1 MKKKI
6 QDMLLNLIMTLKQVE
21 GTITVILLS
30 TNSISR
36 LLYQQN
42 LFLKPLT
49 VHFLSRPLLS
59 LVILLLL
66 YSDFIPT

>member
-1 MKKKI
+1 
-6 QDMLLNLIMTLKQVE
+6 MLPNLIMTLKQVE

-30 TNSISR
+30 TNSISC

-42 LFLKPLT
+42 IFLKPLT
-49 VHFLSRPLLS
+49 VHFLSCPLFS

-66 YSDFIPT
+66 CPDFIPT